1 MIKKITNK
9 KKKRIYENELDNTCF
24 QHDIAYGNFKDLN
37 WRTTPDKVL
46 GDKAFNIAKIQ
57 HMIEINMDLLQW
69 LKNFLIKTSG
79 GIVKNETI
87 SDKEPVEE
95 WHKPITRKFNKRK
108 VHSPFIDN
116 IWGANLVNM
125 QLICKFNK
133 RFELLLC
140 IIDIY
145 SKYAWVVPLK
155 H

>member
-1 MIKKITNK
+1 
-9 KKKRIYENELDNTCF
+9 
-24 QHDIAYGNFKDLN
+24 
-37 WRTTPDKVL
+37 
-46 GDKAFNIAKIQ
+46 
-57 HMIEINMDLLQW
+57 MIEINMDLLQW

-145 SKYAWVVPLK
+145 SKYTWVVPLK